1 MQTIMNC
8 FPVPPFSEILDPP
21 VMYTMYGRVC
31 IMYILCVYYVCI
43 HVSLSDTDCPIDE
56 TCPDGATCVHAF
68 CCTGQYILELYG
80 SLGEGS

>member
-1 MQTIMNC
+1 
-8 FPVPPFSEILDPP
+8 
-21 VMYTMYGRVC
+21 MYTMYVGVC

-43 HVSLSDTDCPIDE
+43 HVSLSDIIDGQSCPRGLVRIDTDCPNGNE
-56 TCPDGATCVHAF
+56 CPIGATCTNGF